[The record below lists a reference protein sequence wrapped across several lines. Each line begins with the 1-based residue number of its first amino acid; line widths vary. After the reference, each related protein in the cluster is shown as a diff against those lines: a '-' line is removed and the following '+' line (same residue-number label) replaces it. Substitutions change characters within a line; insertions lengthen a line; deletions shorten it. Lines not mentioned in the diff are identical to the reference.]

1 MMPTRRAALCA
12 LRHGMAG
19 RSLALL
25 LAGVLCGSPAAA
37 GGRLGFTGGVT
48 AVEGAGGGG
57 LASWALV
64 GGLGTRDEAGAA
76 AAVTRVST
84 QDFTLEVAALT
95 VGIANR
101 VELSAARQRFDA
113 GAVIPG
119 LELGQDVYGV
129 KLRLAGDAVF
139 DADRPW
145 PQVAVGAQRKR
156 THGFAGVPSL
166 LGATRGETTEWYLA
180 ATKVWF
186 AAVAERNLVVNAT
199 LRRTDANQFGLLGF
213 GGPRRGAAAW
223 RPEISVAAWPTET
236 LLVGAEYRAKAPGLA
251 AFAESRAL
259 DVFVAWAPLRQLT
272 LVGGW
277 VDLGP
282 IAGKDAQRGAY
293 LSLWAGF

>member
-1 MMPTRRAALCA
+1 MPAYRAGLCA

-19 RSLALL
+19 RAIAMVLAV
-25 LAGVLCGSPAAA
+25 VLHASPAAA

-48 AVEGAGGGG
+48 AIEGGAGGG

-64 GGLGTRDEAGAA
+64 GGLGTRDEIGAA
-76 AAVTRVST
+76 AAATRVST

-95 VGIANR
+95 VGIADR

-113 GAVIPG
+113 GAVVPG
-119 LELGQDVYGV
+119 LELGQDVYGI
-129 KLRLAGDAVF
+129 KLRVAGDAVF
-139 DADRPW
+139 DADRRW
-145 PQVAVGAQRKR
+145 PQLALGAQRKR
-156 THGFAGVPSL
+156 THGFGGVPTL
-166 LGATRGETTEWYLA
+166 LGARRGETTEWYLA

-186 AAVAERNLVVNAT
+186 AAVAQRNLVVNAT
-199 LRRTDANQFGLLGF
+199 VRRTDANQFGLLGF
-213 GGPRRGAAAW
+213 GGPRRAAPAW
-223 RPEISVAAWPTET
+223 RPEVSAAVWPRET

-251 AFAESRAL
+251 AFDESRAL
-259 DVFVAWAPLRQLT
+259 DVFVAWAPIRQVT

-282 IAGKDAQRGAY
+282 IAGKPAQRGAY